1 MAQPAAQVPLQRF
14 DFSRAKI
21 LLVDDSM
28 PSLDI
33 LANVLLGFGVRDRNS
48 CQTVQEAMEMLSFT
62 RFDLIIADAEM
73 PEQDGFDLTKLVR
86 LDPDGA
92 NFTTPI
98 VIASGFAPLAKVMR
112 ARDAGANL
120 VILKPVVPAVLLSR
134 IRWLA
139 RGERPFVQSAG
150 YCGPDRRL
158 RSGPLPPGVEE
169 RRADALRLMA
179 APERAL
185 SQDDVD
191 SLFN

>member
-1 MAQPAAQVPLQRF
+1 VALPAAQGTPQRF

-33 LANVLLGFGVRDRNS
+33 IANVLLGFGVRERFT
-48 CQTVQEAMEMLSFT
+48 CQTVPEAMEKLSVT
-62 RFDLIIADAEM
+62 RFDLIVADAEM
-73 PEQDGFDLTKLVR
+73 PEQDGFDLTNLVR
-86 LDPDGA
+86 SNPGGQ

-112 ARDAGANL
+112 ARDVGANL

-139 RGERPFVQSAG
+139 RNDRPFVESSG
-150 YCGPDRRL
+150 YRGPDRRL
-158 RSGPLPPGVEE
+158 RNGPLPEGVEE
-169 RRADALRLMA
+169 RRAEALRLMA
-179 APERAL
+179 EPERAM
-185 SQDDVD
+185 SQNEVD
-191 SLFN
+191 NLFN